1 MPAALHQSA
10 DIRPSNL
17 LVLNGNAFFV
27 DAYVSGVLHVPDL
40 SMEGAMPSQLAL
52 VQGYWGDT
60 QGAVQTGLTDLLSKI
75 RIWGIR
81 ESTGYANHKGCPT
94 WFVLGQRLFYT
105 KEDFYGFQDDLCYNG
120 DAKCRGRAPGFRLPT
135 GKDDFN
141 MALSAAAPWVNFYG
155 NTPKSIDY
163 PRKTMYQLL
172 SDTARRYPQNI
183 AYVFMGKET
192 DYTTFLRRVDLAA
205 KAFVAMGIH
214 RGDRVTICM
223 PNSPQGLD
231 CFYALNRI
239 GAIPNMIHP
248 LSAPHEIAFYL
259 NASHSKAIVTLD
271 QFYYK
276 VEQILPDLHDT
287 CRIIIAKIR
296 DELPG
301 VKKALFP
308 LTKTARSVQKLPK
321 TGYILW
327 NDFLNVGRRS
337 KKELPP
343 DEGKYDDCGAILYSG
358 GTTGTTKGIMLS
370 NLNFNAL
377 GLQTIAASGY
387 TSVAGMKM
395 LSIMPI
401 FHGFGLGIGI
411 HTALIG
417 GATCILVPQFSVK
430 LYAEILKKQKP
441 NLIPGVPTLF
451 EALLRADSLDGVD
464 LSFLKG
470 IFSGGDSLSPELKKK
485 VDQFLKEHNCSEQIR
500 EGYGTTE
507 CVTASCLT
515 PKDYAR
521 SGSIGVP
528 FPDTYYKIVKP
539 GTTEELPA
547 NTDGEICISGPTVML
562 GYMDNPEET
571 AQTLRR
577 HLEGRIWLHTG
588 DLGRM
593 DQDGFVY
600 FRQRIKRMIITSG
613 YNVYPSQLE
622 NIIDGHDKVLLS
634 CVIGVKDPYRVQ
646 RVKAYVVPMPG
657 IEPTEE
663 LKEEILAYCE
673 KRIAKYAMPREIEF
687 RTELPKTLVGKVAYR
702 VLEEE
707 ANSQMHP
714 EGK

>member
-1 MPAALHQSA
+1 M
-10 DIRPSNL
+10 
-17 LVLNGNAFFV
+17 
-27 DAYVSGVLHVPDL
+27 
-40 SMEGAMPSQLAL
+40 
-52 VQGYWGDT
+52 T
-60 QGAVQTGLTDLLSKI
+60 
-75 RIWGIR
+75 
-81 ESTGYANHKGCPT
+81 
-94 WFVLGQRLFYT
+94 
-105 KEDFYGFQDDLCYNG
+105 
-120 DAKCRGRAPGFRLPT
+120 
-135 GKDDFN
+135 
-141 MALSAAAPWVNFYG
+141 LSAAAPWLNFYG
-155 NTPKSIDY
+155 KMPKSIDY
-163 PRKTMYQLL
+163 PRKTMYQMVA
-172 SDTARRYPQNI
+172 DTARKYPQNI
-183 AYVFMGKET
+183 AYDFMGRQT
-192 DYTTFLRRVDLAA
+192 DYATFLRRIELTAR
-205 KAFVAMGIH
+205 AFLAMGIH
-214 RGDRVTICM
+214 KGDRVTICM
-223 PNSPQGLD
+223 PNSPQGVD

-239 GAIPNMIHP
+239 GAVPNMIHP
-248 LSAPHEIAFYL
+248 LSAPQEIAFYL
-259 NASHSKAIVTLD
+259 NVSQSKAVVTLD
-271 QFYYK
+271 QYYYK
-276 VEQILPDLHDT
+276 IEQILPDLQVS

-301 VKKALFP
+301 LKKALFP
-308 LTKTARSVQKLPK
+308 VTKTARAVQKLPR

-327 NDFLNVGRRS
+327 NDFLAAGRRYH
-337 KKELPP
+337 KDLPP
-343 DEGKYDDCGAILYSG
+343 DDGRFDDCGAILYSG

-387 TSVAGMKM
+387 SSVAGMKM
-395 LSIMPI
+395 LSIMPL

-430 LYAEILKKQKP
+430 IYADILKKQKP

-470 IFSGGDSLSPELKKK
+470 VFSGGDSLSPELKKK
-485 VDQFLKEHNCSEQIR
+485 VDQFLKDHNSTEQIR

-521 SGSIGVP
+521 SGSIGIP
-528 FPDTYYKIVKP
+528 FPDTFYKVVQP

-562 GYMDNPEET
+562 GYMDNPQET

-577 HLEGRIWLHTG
+577 HAEGRIWLHTG

-593 DQDGFVY
+593 DQDGFIY
-600 FRQRIKRMIITSG
+600 FRQRIKRMIVTSG

-622 NIIDGHDKVLLS
+622 NIIDGHEKVLLS

-646 RVKAYVVPMPG
+646 RVRAYVVPMPG
-657 IEPTEE
+657 VEPTEA
-663 LKEEILAYCE
+663 LKQEILDYCE
-673 KRIAKYAMPREIEF
+673 KRIAKYAMPREIVF
-687 RTELPKTLVGKVAYR
+687 RPELPKTLVGKVAYR

-707 ANSQMHP
+707 ANSEVAGPAPVP
-714 EGK
+714 EEPAERPE